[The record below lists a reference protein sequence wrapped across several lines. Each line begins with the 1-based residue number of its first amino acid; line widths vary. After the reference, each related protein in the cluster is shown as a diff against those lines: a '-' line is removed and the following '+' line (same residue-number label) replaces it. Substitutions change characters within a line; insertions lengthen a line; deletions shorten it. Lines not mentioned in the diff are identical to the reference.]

1 MKYQSYTEI
10 LFCNKNYKC
19 KYWSE
24 MPSRKTRNSVH
35 EHGANSPVHDFLRD
49 PQTIE
54 KVSYANLIRRISS
67 PDEVKNISNIK
78 ARICF

>member
-1 MKYQSYTEI
+1 
-10 LFCNKNYKC
+10 
-19 KYWSE
+19 

-67 PDEVKNISNIK
+67 PDEVKNIS
-78 ARICF
+78 RVCLVLR